1 LTKQRSPRVGVVGV
15 PGGWSSEALADAV
28 DALTG
33 HRLLI
38 DMSRTVLDLEA
49 RRVMFGDIDLC
60 GLDGL
65 LIKKI
70 GANYSQDMLDRLE
83 TLRYVKARGVPVF
96 SDPLSILRLMD
107 RMSCTVT
114 LAQAGIP
121 IPATTITENL
131 DQAVATIER
140 YGQAVLKPLYSTK
153 AKGMQLIDAK
163 AEPDLRSRVAAFQ
176 SAGNPVMYIQRK
188 LNIPDRDLGVIFL
201 GGEHLGT
208 YARVKRSGSW
218 NTTTHDGGHYEPHA
232 ADPDVVA
239 LAWRAQS
246 LFQLDLT
253 SVDVVETEAGPVVF
267 EVSAFG
273 GFSGSQAGLGLDLAA
288 LYARYAVDRVTA

>member
-1 LTKQRSPRVGVVGV
+1 MTKQRSPRIGVVGV

-28 DALTG
+28 ESLTG
-33 HRLLI
+33 ERLLI

-49 RRVMFGDIDLC
+49 RRVMFGDVDLC
-60 GLDGL
+60 ELDGL
-65 LIKKI
+65 LIKKV
-70 GANYSQDMLDRLE
+70 GTSYSQDMLDRLE
-83 TLRYVKARGVPVF
+83 TLRYVKACGVSVF

-131 DQAVATIER
+131 EQAVATIER

-163 AEPDLRSRVAAFQ
+163 SEPDLRSRLAAFQ

-208 YARVKRSGSW
+208 Y
-218 NTTTHDGGHYEPHA
+218 
-232 ADPDVVA
+232 
-239 LAWRAQS
+239 
-246 LFQLDLT
+246 
-253 SVDVVETEAGPVVF
+253 
-267 EVSAFG
+267 
-273 GFSGSQAGLGLDLAA
+273 
-288 LYARYAVDRVTA
+288 